1 MLQVNVPRWIRR
13 LFRAPYDG
21 LRNFG
26 VVEPGRLYRCGQ
38 PRPEELAQIIEQYG
52 LKTVVALRGARGGD
66 DPDAWEQ
73 QERAVCERRGVQFV
87 TIPCNHKNPPSV
99 EQFRAFLDLAREP
112 ERTPLLVHCRIGQQR
127 TGLFCALYR
136 VAVQGAESDAAL
148 AEMDA
153 CGFQL
158 RHPRHRRLLAALLP
172 FLNLTRESD
181 AAGDE
186 HRVHVN
192 SSASM

>member
-1 MLQVNVPRWIRR
+1 MNVPRWIRR

-38 PRPEELAQIIEQYG
+38 PRPEELAQIIEQYS
-52 LKTVVALRGARGGD
+52 LKTVVALRGARDGD

-73 QERAVCERRGVQFV
+73 QERAVCEGRGVQFV
-87 TIPCNHKNPPSV
+87 TIPCNHKNPPSA
-99 EQFRAFLDLAREP
+99 EQFRVFLKLAREP

-136 VAVQGAESDAAL
+136 VAVQGAACDAAL

-158 RHPRHRRLLAALLP
+158 RHPRHRRLLAALLA
-172 FLNLTRESD
+172 FLDQLSD
-181 AAGDE
+181 SDVAEVGERAAG
-186 HRVHVN
+186 VN
-192 SSASM
+192 SAAGV